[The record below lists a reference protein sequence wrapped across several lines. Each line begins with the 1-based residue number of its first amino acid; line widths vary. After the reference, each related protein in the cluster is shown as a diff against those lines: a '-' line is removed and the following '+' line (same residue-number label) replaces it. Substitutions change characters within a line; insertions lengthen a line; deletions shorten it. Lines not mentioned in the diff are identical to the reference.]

1 MKKLIYI
8 LVTIVFLSS
17 CNIQKKV
24 VEDRTQQTQTE
35 TKQTENTNTTE
46 TTDKNTTTVTT
57 ITKYITVYDTITNSY
72 PIESVTTIKESNN
85 DKIEILTNTNK
96 QDNTNIN
103 EEINEN
109 KSSEKK
115 VKSEFGNYAIAFG
128 LGCLLIIIILLV
140 RKAIKWY
147 IKKKTGI

>member
-24 VEDRTQQTQTE
+24 VEDKTQQTQTE
-35 TKQTENTNTTE
+35 TTQTENTNTTE

-57 ITKYITVYDTITNSY
+57 ITKYITVYDTISKSY
-72 PIESVTTIKESNN
+72 PIESVTTITESNN
-85 DKIEILTNTNK
+85 DKIEKQTNTNK
-96 QDNTNIN
+96 QENTNIN
-103 EEINEN
+103 EEVNEQ
-109 KSSEKK
+109 KSTENK
-115 VKSEFGNYAIAFG
+115 VKSEWGNYAIAFG
-128 LGCLLIIIILLV
+128 LGCLLIIIILI
-140 RKAIKWY
+140 AIKLIKLY